1 MLDILWREN
10 KPAPI
15 QFANQQMS
23 RRQSRDLSEV
33 GFTQMACPSNDI
45 PILARIAVSFGS
57 NLKRSRIGSLHPWRR
72 SRWPC
77 HGGWL
82 RRARNGYGGF
92 SARQRRRFRDPPLKW
107 RGLGQ
112 PGFGEFQRRRRFW
125 RTRDRRGRFATP
137 RPGGPKLGNRGGWA
151 A

>member
-33 GFTQMACPSNDI
+33 GFTQMACPSNDVSV
-45 PILARIAVSFGS
+45 LARIAVSFGS
-57 NLKRSRIGSLHPWRR
+57 NLKLSRIGSLPPWRR

-77 HGGWL
+77 HRRWL
-82 RRARNGYGGF
+82 RQARKRYGGF
-92 SARQRRRFRDPPLKW
+92 SARKRRRFRDPPLK
-107 RGLGQ
+107 RGRLGRLWV
-112 PGFGEFQRRRRFW
+112 GYFQGRPRFW
-125 RTRDRRGRFATP
+125 RTR
-137 RPGGPKLGNRGGWA
+137 
-151 A
+151 